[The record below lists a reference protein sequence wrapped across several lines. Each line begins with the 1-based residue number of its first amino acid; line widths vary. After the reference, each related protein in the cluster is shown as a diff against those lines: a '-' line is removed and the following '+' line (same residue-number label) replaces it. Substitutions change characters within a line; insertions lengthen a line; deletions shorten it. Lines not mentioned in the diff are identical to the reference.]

1 MLKNNEKVEFCTCPN
16 RIFAWYSWEL
26 FFLGTLNKET
36 IFFSEIHLYKD
47 LLAMQ
52 LDYVSAETVINIDLI
67 EGTIFFVIDICIYK
81 GWNNLRYIV
90 RKVVK
95 NNF

>member
-1 MLKNNEKVEFCTCPN
+1 
-16 RIFAWYSWEL
+16 
-26 FFLGTLNKET
+26 
-36 IFFSEIHLYKD
+36 
-47 LLAMQ
+47 MQ

-81 GWNNLRYIV
+81 GWDNLRYIV
-90 RKVVK
+90 REVVK